1 MDFSRSRKLFYRY
14 QRWKALKSVQLK
26 MGRKRKYQLRLP
38 PDRLHSKLTSPMHF
52 RTRTEHERKFV
63 LFLQFFMP
71 FFKSGQQRGLLSS
84 GNTGEVKLFRKG
96 ESPGVTRF
104 TSHHRVFLSWLCSK
118 AVGTTGRLCPA
129 SSNLTGFLRLIPW
142 AVFDDRDSS

>member
-1 MDFSRSRKLFYRY
+1 MDFPRSRKLFLPVPTEESA
-14 QRWKALKSVQLK
+14 QSVQLK

-71 FFKSGQQRGLLSS
+71 FFESGQQRGLLSS

-104 TSHHRVFLSWLCSK
+104 TSQSIFVVALLQSSRH
-118 AVGTTGRLCPA
+118 GRPA
-129 SSNLTGFLRLIPW
+129 LPRELKPHENLLRLIPW
-142 AVFDDRDSS
+142 AVFDDRDSN